1 MYYVFSNSKFPP
13 HPNTPMNIQTLPVPN
28 AEKTTSIINK
38 FRIVG
43 TQGISIIFP
52 ATPSYFEA
60 VGE

>member
-38 FRIVG
+38 SRIVG

-52 ATPSYFEA
+52 ATPSYF
-60 VGE
+60 

>member
-1 MYYVFSNSKFPP
+1 MFSQIAKFPP
-13 HPNTPMNIQTLPVPN
+13 HPNTPMNIQTLPVLN

-38 FRIVG
+38 SRIVG